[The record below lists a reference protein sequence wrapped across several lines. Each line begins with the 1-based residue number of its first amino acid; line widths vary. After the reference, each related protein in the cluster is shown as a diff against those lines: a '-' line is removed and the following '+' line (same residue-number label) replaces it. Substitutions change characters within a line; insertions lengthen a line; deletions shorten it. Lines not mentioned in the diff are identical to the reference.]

1 LLGYEYVLEFKVP
14 RAFFHSPAGFGFA
27 LTQNGDG
34 WTWPNVLDASK
45 IDLNVD
51 TSAEVLGLLGE
62 VASGYG
68 MGLLDPGPSQE
79 PVGGAVA
86 SVDKVSLVMP
96 WIAACAILG
105 IAILIVAAKK
115 RRT

>member
-1 LLGYEYVLEFKVP
+1 VCSSDL
-14 RAFFHSPAGFGFA
+14 FGFA
-27 LTQNGDG
+27 LSQNGDG
-34 WTWPNVLDASK
+34 WTWPTVLDTSE
-45 IDLNVD
+45 IDLSVEG
-51 TSAEVLGLLGE
+51 SAEALGKLLGD
-62 VASGYG
+62 VTGQG

-79 PVGGAVA
+79 PVGGAMA

-105 IAILIVAAKK
+105 IAVLIVAAKR